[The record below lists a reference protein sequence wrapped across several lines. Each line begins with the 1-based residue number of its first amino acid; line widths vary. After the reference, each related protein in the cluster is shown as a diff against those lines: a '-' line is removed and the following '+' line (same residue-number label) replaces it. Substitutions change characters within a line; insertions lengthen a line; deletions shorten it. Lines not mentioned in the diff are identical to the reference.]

1 MRRTSWR
8 RAAIVAVAL
17 IGVAVAGCSKAP
29 ADSGNSGSSGA
40 STNHAKA
47 LKFAQCMRDNGVSE
61 FPDPDA
67 SGALTIDSIANG
79 SSLDTDSAAFKQAL
93 GACKDLEPAGFTGHK
108 RTAQQQEEALKFAQC
123 MRDNGVKD
131 FPDPGPDDPLVNTY
145 RIPSSN
151 TAAGMSALNAA
162 MDTCGDLAEGA
173 IGQ

>member
-1 MRRTSWR
+1 MRRTLWPL
-8 RAAIVAVAL
+8 AALAMIAL
-17 IGVAVAGCSKAP
+17 IGVISTGCSKAP
-29 ADSGNSGSSGA
+29 SEISTGSNSDA
-40 STNHAKA
+40 NREKA
-47 LKFAQCMRDNGVSE
+47 MQFAQCMRDNGVSE

-67 SGALTIDSIANG
+67 SGALTIDAIANG

-93 GACKDLEPAGFTGHK
+93 SACKDLQPAGFTGHK

-151 TAAGMSALNAA
+151 TTAGMSALNAA
-162 MDTCGDLAEGA
+162 MQTCGDLAEQA
-173 IGQ
+173 MGQ